1 MTAKNVLGKGLGA
14 LLPDI
19 DTYDTGRLGFFVCPI
34 EKIHPNPL
42 QPRKNIDSVTLQGLA
57 QSIAEKGIL
66 QPLVVREIENGY
78 ELIAGER
85 RWRAAQAAGLKAV
98 PVVVKDVSP
107 PEAMELALIENVQ
120 REDLNP
126 IEEAMA
132 YKRLIDELGL
142 KQEDVAARVGK
153 ERSTI
158 TNIMRLLQLP
168 AAVQQD
174 LIEGNINTGHARA
187 LLMLDNEAHIE
198 VLRNQIVSKGLSVR
212 QAEEAARRLNKKTVG
227 QNRKGLDPDIQRLAN
242 DLSQRLGI
250 KVNIVHKGKGG
261 KLELYYRNIKEF
273 DELMRALSLPVI
285 SNEA

>member
-19 DTYDTGRLGFFVCPI
+19 DTYDTGRPGFFVCPI

-42 QPRKNIDSVTLQGLA
+42 QPRKNIDPITLQGLA

-85 RWRAAQAAGLKAV
+85 RWRAAQAAGLKSV

-132 YKRLIDELGL
+132 YRRLIDELGL
-142 KQEDVAARVGK
+142 TQEEVAARVGK

-158 TNIMRLLQLP
+158 TNTMRLLQLP
-168 AAVQQD
+168 AALQQD
-174 LIEGNINTGHARA
+174 LIEGNLNTGHARA
-187 LLMLDNEAHIE
+187 LLMLDNEADRE
-198 VLRNQIVSKGLSVR
+198 FLRNQIVAKGLSVR
-212 QAEEAARRLNKKTVG
+212 QAEETARRLNKKVG
-227 QNRKGLDPDIQRLAN
+227 LQKKNKKIQDPDIQSLAD
-242 DLSQRLGI
+242 DLSQRLGL

-261 KLELYYRNIKEF
+261 RLELYYRNTEEF
-273 DELMRALSLPVI
+273 DGLMRALSLK
-285 SNEA
+285 

>member
-1 MTAKNVLGKGLGA
+1 MAVKNVLGKGLEA

-19 DTYDTGRLGFFVCPI
+19 ESYDTGRPGFFVCPI

-42 QPRKNIDSVTLQGLA
+42 QPRKNIDPVTLHGLA

-66 QPLVVREIENGY
+66 QPLVVRETVDGY

-85 RWRAAQAAGLKAV
+85 RWRAAQAAGLKSV

-107 PEAMELALIENVQ
+107 PEALELALIENVQ

-142 KQEDVAARVGK
+142 TQEDVASRVGK
-153 ERSTI
+153 DRSTI

-168 AAVQQD
+168 AMIQQD
-174 LIEGNINTGHARA
+174 LIDGNLTTGHARA
-187 LLMLDNEAHIE
+187 ILMLDDESDQIALRDHILE
-198 VLRNQIVSKGLSVR
+198 KGLSVR
-212 QAEEAARRLNKKTVG
+212 EAERLAREFGKKKIGGYVKKK
-227 QNRKGLDPDIQRLAN
+227 RVIDPDIQRIA
-242 DLSQRLGI
+242 DELSQRLGI
-250 KVNIVHKGKGG
+250 KVNIIPKGKGG
-261 KLELYYRNIKEF
+261 RLEFHYKNTREF
-273 DELMRALSLPVI
+273 EEIMRRLSF
-285 SNEA
+285 E

>member
-1 MTAKNVLGKGLGA
+1 MIAKNVLGKGLGA

-19 DTYDTGRLGFFVCPI
+19 DTYDTGRPGFFICPI

-132 YKRLIDELGL
+132 YRRLIDEMGL
-142 KQEDVAARVGK
+142 TQEDVAARVGK

-158 TNIMRLLQLP
+158 TNAMRLLQLP
-168 AAVQQD
+168 SALQQD
-174 LIEGNINTGHARA
+174 LIEGNLNTGHARA
-187 LLMLDNEAHIE
+187 LLMLDNELDME
-198 VLRNQIVSKGLSVR
+198 LLRNQIVSKGLSVR
-212 QAEEAARRLNKKTVG
+212 QAEEAARRLKKKTGRQNKKVS
-227 QNRKGLDPDIQRLAN
+227 DPNIQRLAE
-242 DLSQRLGI
+242 DLSQRLGL
-250 KVNIVHKGKGG
+250 KVNIVHKGRGG
-261 KLELYYRNIKEF
+261 RLELYYRNTEEF
-273 DELMRALSLPVI
+273 DVLMRALFI
-285 SNEA
+285 K